1 MIVNKRLAGTA
12 AMPPA
17 PRTPAADT
25 AQPAWL
31 WARGLDSPGNAHDD
45 PTLHFTGG
53 SDGSEK
59 CSDHSAS
66 AGYQRPSE
74 ALRPGLAPGPAFFLV
89 CRWVSGVND
98 GGGRAEGNRYPSN
111 HVQLDQLN

>member
-1 MIVNKRLAGTA
+1 
-12 AMPPA
+12 MPPA

-53 SDGSEK
+53 K
-59 CSDHSAS
+59 
-66 AGYQRPSE
+66 
-74 ALRPGLAPGPAFFLV
+74 
-89 CRWVSGVND
+89 
-98 GGGRAEGNRYPSN
+98 
-111 HVQLDQLN
+111 